1 MLEQKRKEQL
11 RAYEKQEKNL
21 GLLKGSGKSTKQ
33 AVIMICMHKLQ
44 MIWNNHCWNFKR
56 KNHKRKLS

>member
-33 AVIMICMHKLQ
+33 AVNIIGIHKLQ
-44 MIWNNHCWNFKR
+44 MITNNHC
-56 KNHKRKLS
+56 